1 MYQEITNN
9 LFEFWKHIG
18 DLTQNLTERSDYAF
32 VSTQNSDF
40 PNRIFNLREN
50 NALVSIFKSEKIE
63 ELPNKITVEK
73 PNSLKNNSNVAFA
86 MSQKNMA
93 LNMSNYQETPFMDNK
108 IRRVISEQDAITF
121 AKTASNS
128 FGYNVNSNIIF
139 TLAKKSTKTQLFLFQ
154 DNEKSLGCG
163 IVFLDSQNNAGLHM
177 IGTLPEGRG
186 QGVGS
191 NITKKLLQVG
201 KSYNANYAVLNAS
214 AMGEPIY
221 KKLGFQTF
229 GEIETYKLIHS

>member
-18 DLTQNLTERSDYAF
+18 DLTQNLSERSDYSF
-32 VSTQNSDF
+32 VSSQNSDF
-40 PNRIFNLREN
+40 PNRIFNLREHD
-50 NALVSIFKSEKIE
+50 ALASIFENEKIE
-63 ELPNKITVEK
+63 DLPNKITVEK

-93 LNMSNYQETPFMDNK
+93 LDMSLYHETSFKENK
-108 IRRVISEQDAITF
+108 IKRVNSEQDAIDF
-121 AKTASNS
+121 AKTASDS
-128 FGYNVNSNIIF
+128 FGYNVNGDIIF

-163 IVFLDSQNNAGLHM
+163 IVFIDSQNNAGLHM

-191 NITKKLLQVG
+191 NITKKLLSVA
-201 KSYNANYAVLNAS
+201 KNHNAKHTVLNAS

-229 GEIETYKLIHS
+229 GEIETYQLIHS